1 MCAWLAVKGTLKAR
15 TECLRG
21 LAVLL
26 LAASTPV
33 AVAETA
39 RQWLDEM
46 SSALQTLDYDG
57 TFVYLHDGK
66 LEAMRIIHQVDAAG
80 ERERLVSLTGS
91 AREVLRDDKAVT
103 CIMPDNKSVTVG
115 QSRPRQPFPVVPR
128 DLGSV
133 SHYYLLE
140 DLGDDRMAGHM
151 TRVIAITPKDD
162 YRYGYRFWIDKD
174 TRMLLKS
181 DLTTADSIP
190 IEQVMFTR
198 LGIGAEISDEELE
211 PSLTGEGYSWRRQ
224 ENVRPDPV
232 VDPGTPAWH
241 VARLPD
247 GFELTHFQ
255 HKRMRQGGAAAEHM
269 VYSDGLATV
278 SVYVEQLSA
287 AGEAFN
293 GLSTMGAVNA
303 YGLLLNG
310 HQVTVVGEVP
320 PVTVEMMA
328 RSVARRSQVGGHD

>member
-1 MCAWLAVKGTLKAR
+1 V
-15 TECLRG
+15 
-21 LAVLL
+21 L
-26 LAASTPV
+26 LAASAPV
-33 AVAETA
+33 TAAETA

-66 LEAMRIIHQVDAAG
+66 LEAMRIIHQVDAGG

-103 CIMPDNKSVTVG
+103 CIMPDNRSVTVG
-115 QSRPRQPFPVVPR
+115 QSRPRPPFPVVPR
-128 DLGSV
+128 DLGNV
-133 SHYYLLE
+133 SHHYLLE
-140 DLGDDRMAGHM
+140 DLGDDRMAGHV
-151 TRVIAITPKDD
+151 TRVIAITPQDS

-181 DLTTADSIP
+181 DLIGADNAS

-198 LGIGAEISDEELE
+198 LRVGAEISAAELE
-211 PSLTGEGYSWRRQ
+211 PSLTGEGYVWHRQ
-224 ENVRPDPV
+224 EEVRQDPV
-232 VDPGTPAWH
+232 VDPDRPEWH
-241 VARLPD
+241 VARLPA

-255 HKRMRQGGAAAEHM
+255 HKRMRQDGAAAAHM

-287 AGEAFN
+287 PGDAFK

-303 YGLLLNG
+303 YGLQLDG

-320 PVTVEMMA
+320 PVTVEMIA
-328 RSVARRSQVGGHD
+328 RSVGRQS

>member
-1 MCAWLAVKGTLKAR
+1 MKRTLKAR
-15 TECLRG
+15 TDWLRR
-21 LAVLL
+21 LAALL
-26 LAASTPV
+26 LAASLP
-33 AVAETA
+33 AAAAETA

-66 LEAMRIIHQVDAAG
+66 LEAMRIIHQVDAGG

-91 AREVLRDDKAVT
+91 AREVLRDDKSVT
-103 CIMPDNKSVTVG
+103 CIMPDNKSVMVG

-133 SHYYLLE
+133 SHHYLLE
-140 DLGDDRMAGHM
+140 DLGDDRMAGYT
-151 TRVIAITPKDD
+151 TRVIAITPKDN
-162 YRYGYRFWIDKD
+162 YRYGYRFWIDKN

-181 DLTTADSIP
+181 DLTGADSEP

-198 LGIGAEISDEELE
+198 LGIGAEISDAELE
-211 PSLTGEGYSWRRQ
+211 PSLTGEGYSWHRQ
-224 ENVRPDPV
+224 EDVRQDPV
-232 VDPGTPAWH
+232 ADPGKPAWR
-241 VARLPD
+241 VARLPA

-255 HKRMRQGGAAAEHM
+255 HKRMRQEGAAAEHM

-278 SVYVEQLSA
+278 SVYVERLTASA
-287 AGEAFN
+287 EALQ

-303 YGLLLNG
+303 YGLLLDG
-310 HQVTVVGEVP
+310 HQVMVVGEVP

-328 RSVARRSQVGGHD
+328 RSVEHRS

>member
-1 MCAWLAVKGTLKAR
+1 MVKQTLKAPTDR
-15 TECLRG
+15 LHR
-21 LAVLL
+21 LAALL
-26 LAASTPV
+26 LAATAPV
-33 AVAETA
+33 TAAETA

-66 LEAMRIIHQVDAAG
+66 LEAMRIIHQVDAGG

-103 CIMPDNKSVTVG
+103 CIMPDNRSVTVG
-115 QSRPRQPFPVVPR
+115 QSRPRPPFPVVPR

-133 SHYYLLE
+133 SHHYLLE

-151 TRVIAITPKDD
+151 TRVIAITPQDN

-181 DLTTADSIP
+181 DLTGADSEP

-198 LGIGAEISDEELE
+198 LGIGADISAAELE
-211 PSLTGEGYSWRRQ
+211 PSLTGEGYVWQRQ
-224 ENVRPDPV
+224 EDVRQDPV
-232 VDPGTPAWH
+232 VDPGKPAWR
-241 VARLPD
+241 VARLPA

-255 HKRMRQGGAAAEHM
+255 HKRMREHGAAAEHM

-278 SVYVEQLSA
+278 SVYVERLA
-287 AGEAFN
+287 APGDAFN

-303 YGLLLNG
+303 YGLQLDDY
-310 HQVTVVGEVP
+310 QVTVVGEVP
-320 PVTVEMMA
+320 PVTVEMIA
-328 RSVARRSQVGGHD
+328 RSVERDS

>member
-1 MCAWLAVKGTLKAR
+1 MCAWLAVKQALKAR
-15 TECLRG
+15 TDCLCG
-21 LAVLL
+21 LAALL
-26 LAASTPV
+26 LAASAPV
-33 AVAETA
+33 AAAETA

-66 LEAMRIIHQVDAAG
+66 LEAMRIFHQVDAGG

-103 CIMPDNKSVTVG
+103 CIMPDNKSVMVG

-133 SHYYLLE
+133 SHHYLLE
-140 DLGDDRMAGHM
+140 DMGDDRMAGYM

-162 YRYGYRFWIDKD
+162 YRYGYRFWIDKN

-181 DLTTADSIP
+181 DLTGTDNEP

-198 LGIGAEISDEELE
+198 LAIGAEISDSELE
-211 PSLTGEGYSWRRQ
+211 PSLTGEGYSWHRQ
-224 ENVRPDPV
+224 EDVRQDPV
-232 VDPGTPAWH
+232 VDPGKPAWR
-241 VARLPD
+241 VARLPA

-255 HKRMRQGGAAAEHM
+255 HKRMRQDGAAAEHM

-278 SVYVEQLSA
+278 SVYVEQLPASGTA
-287 AGEAFN
+287 IK

-303 YGLLLNG
+303 YGLLLDG
-310 HQVTVVGEVP
+310 YQVMVVGEVP
-320 PVTVEMMA
+320 PVTVEMIA
-328 RSVARRSQVGGHD
+328 RSVELRT